1 MHLGLIIEL
10 LVILILLAASASVSG
25 AEVAFFSLG
34 PNERNQLNLKNTKS
48 TTRVLNL
55 LVKPEDLLATLL
67 ISNNLVNMGIVILS
81 TWVTDE
87 LLSFTG
93 SPVLKFIIQVILI
106 TFVILLIGE
115 VLPKIYATRH
125 SLRLAQLMS
134 VPVASLERLLRPI
147 NRILIGST
155 SMVSRRL
162 KDQSTPLTMDE
173 LSEALVLTGQE
184 LVDEEKILKGI
195 VRFGNIEVGE
205 IMKPRVD
212 IFSLKI
218 NDPFL
223 TVFST
228 VIDNGYSRIPVCQKD
243 IDDIRGILYVKDLLS
258 HVQKTNSFRWQSL
271 IRPAFF
277 VPENKRINDLLQ
289 EFRQN
294 KMHMAIVVDEYGG
307 TSGLI
312 TLEDV
317 LEEIVGEIRDESDEE
332 DSMIQKIGDRTY
344 LCNGK
349 TSLNDLVKTLDLEE
363 DYFDQVKGGAET
375 LAGLILELQGEIP
388 EPGTRIRLNYLTFVI
403 RNRDDR
409 RIREIEIKNEQ
420 GL

>member
-1 MHLGLIIEL
+1 LNLGLIIEII
-10 LVILILLAASASVSG
+10 VILVLLAASALISG

-48 TTRVLNL
+48 ARRVLTL

-67 ISNNLVNMGIVILS
+67 VANNLVSMGIVILS
-81 TWVTDE
+81 TWVTAS

-93 SPVLKFIIQVILI
+93 YPVLKFIIQVVVI
-106 TFVILLIGE
+106 TFVILLFGE

-125 SLRLAQLMS
+125 SIRLAQLVSIPVLTLES
-134 VPVASLERLLRPI
+134 VLRPL
-147 NRILIGST
+147 NRVLIGST
-155 SMVSRRL
+155 SLVRRRL

-184 LVDEEKILKGI
+184 LAEEEKILKGI

-212 IFSLKI
+212 IFSLDISK
-218 NDPFL
+218 PFRS
-223 TVFST
+223 VFDRM
-228 VIDNGYSRIPVCQKD
+228 IELGYSRFPVYHKD

-258 HVQKTNSFRWQSL
+258 HVEKTDTFRWQSL

-277 VPENKRINDLLQ
+277 IPENKRINDLLQ

-294 KMHMAIVVDEYGG
+294 KTHMAIVVDEYGG

-312 TLEDV
+312 TLEDI

-332 DSMIQKIGDRTY
+332 DTMIQRISELTY

-349 TSLNDLVKTLDLEE
+349 TSLNDLVKALELPE
-363 DYFDQVKGGAET
+363 DYFEQVKGGSET
-375 LAGLILELQGEIP
+375 LAGLILELRGEIP
-388 EPGTRIRLNYLTFVI
+388 EPGEMIRLNCLTFVLKS
-403 RNRDDR
+403 RDDR
-409 RIREIEIKNEQ
+409 RIKEIEITIDRES
-420 GL
+420 

>member
-1 MHLGLIIEL
+1 LNLGLIIEL
-10 LVILILLAASASVSG
+10 IVILLLLAASALISG
-25 AEVAFFSLG
+25 AEVAFFSIG
-34 PNERNQLNLKNTKS
+34 PNERNQLNLKTNKKAK
-48 TTRVLNL
+48 RVLTL

-67 ISNNLVNMGIVILS
+67 VTNNLVNMGIVILS
-81 TWVTDE
+81 TWVTDS
-87 LLSFTG
+87 LLSFMG
-93 SPVLKFIIQVILI
+93 YPVLKFIIQIVLI

-134 VPVASLERLLRPI
+134 IPVLTLERMLRPV
-147 NRILIGST
+147 NRVLIGST
-155 SMVSRRL
+155 SLVRKRL
-162 KDQSTPLTMDE
+162 KDQSAPLTMDE

-184 LVDEEKILKGI
+184 LVEEEKILKGI

-205 IMKPRVD
+205 IMRPRVD
-212 IFSLKI
+212 IFSLDI
-218 NDPFL
+218 REPFRA
-223 TVFST
+223 VFDRM
-228 VIDNGYSRIPVCQKD
+228 IELGYSRFPVYQKD
-243 IDDIRGILYVKDLLS
+243 LDDIRGILYVKDLLS

-277 VPENKRINDLLQ
+277 VPDNKRINDLLQ

-312 TLEDV
+312 TLEDI

-332 DSMIQKIGDRTY
+332 DTMIQKIGEKSY

-349 TSLNDLVKTLDLEE
+349 TSLHDLVKVLELDE
-363 DYFDQVKGGAET
+363 DYFEQVKGGSET
-375 LAGLILELQGEIP
+375 LAGLILELKGEIP
-388 EPGTRIRLNYLTFVI
+388 EPGARIQLNYLTFVI
-403 RNRDDR
+403 KSRDDR
-409 RIREIEIKNEQ
+409 RIKEIEIRIA
-420 GL
+420 